1 MFDYN
6 SNLNQ
11 FYNDKVRLKDND
23 KALIRDYKNKNIQR
37 ITSGINKINQ
47 EDNKTYPTP
56 LFIEQ
61 GSIAMS
67 TTNQS
72 EDNDY
77 DIDVAVIFPKDSI
90 FNNPLESRKFV
101 AKAINKNTANF
112 SKPAE
117 ARTNAVTVWYIKGYH
132 VDFALYRTFKEFYQD
147 KYEHASTEWLD
158 RDPKAITEWFLG

>member
-1 MFDYN
+1 MFNYN

-11 FYNDKVRLKDND
+11 FYNDKVRLKDTD
-23 KALIRDYKNKNIQR
+23 KTLIRDYKNKNIQR
-37 ITSGINKINQ
+37 IISGINKINQ
-47 EDNKTYPTP
+47 EENKIFPIP
-56 LFIEQ
+56 SFIEQ

-90 FNNPLESRKFV
+90 FNNPLEARKFV

-112 SKPAE
+112 SKQAE
-117 ARTNAVTVWYIKGYH
+117 ARTNAVTVWYTEGYH
-132 VDFALYRTFKEFYQD
+132 VDFAIYRTFEEFYQT

-158 RDPKAITEWFLG
+158 RNPK